1 MEQSSYTK
9 PGIYTTAAK
18 ESQKKLHGE
27 LQADGSY
34 SWERDVDSWIPFN
47 GEIGFYDASWRSSF
61 GGNLYLTAGSTTG
74 SVALPTAV
82 AQALYD
88 NVDDGTPVIIY
99 YSEAYE
105 VSEDTLT
112 VTQAPEADD
121 ENVNDTNNTKKVN
134 KKRTQ

>member
-1 MEQSSYTK
+1 M
-9 PGIYTTAAK
+9 
-18 ESQKKLHGE
+18 
-27 LQADGSY
+27 
-34 SWERDVDSWIPFN
+34 FN

-121 ENVNDTNNTKKVN
+121 ENVDDTTNTTTVPCRCTSAPTVPYWKPSALLLLWMPSTAPGFMVN
-134 KKRTQ
+134 CGLPVLLPAD